1 MAEQDTSPD
10 EEMTPEAMAEEADEM
25 LKLMRWLKYGQ
36 GQRFLELLGATVH
49 ELRTFLER
57 GLDREQVV
65 EMANWTMPRTI
76 TPARPSKSPISKGV
90 SSTTMPVAPAP
101 ALAMPRARPRLLAN
115 Q

>member
-36 GQRFLELLGATVH
+36 GQRFLELLGGTVH

-65 EMANWTMPRTI
+65 EMAFDSLLIM
-76 TPARPSKSPISKGV
+76 ARKSEQDLEISVIRGLRSAAEELV
-90 SSTTMPVAPAP
+90 Q
-101 ALAMPRARPRLLAN
+101 ALQQELEAGEP
-115 Q
+115 

>member
-25 LKLMRWLKYGQ
+25 LKLMRWLEYGQ
-36 GQRFLELLGATVH
+36 GQRFLELLGGTVH

-65 EMANWTMPRTI
+65 EMAFDSLLIM
-76 TPARPSKSPISKGV
+76 ARKSEQELE
-90 SSTTMPVAPAP
+90 MPVIRRLRSAAEELVQ
-101 ALAMPRARPRLLAN
+101 ALEQELEAEG
-115 Q
+115 